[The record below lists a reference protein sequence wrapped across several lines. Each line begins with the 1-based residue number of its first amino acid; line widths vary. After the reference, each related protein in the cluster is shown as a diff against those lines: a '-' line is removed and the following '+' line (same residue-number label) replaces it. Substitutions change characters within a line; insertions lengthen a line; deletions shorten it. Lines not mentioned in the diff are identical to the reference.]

1 MIYLVLI
8 RYEFRFIFS
17 RYRWICVLGI
27 IKIFSEVKCVVIG
40 NEIVLYLYKLYKVR
54 NWYM

>member
-27 IKIFSEVKCVVIG
+27 IKIFSEVKCVD
-40 NEIVLYLYKLYKVR
+40 
-54 NWYM
+54 